1 MRVKFHIPRRTP
13 ALRVVQEFANSE
25 GNPAEGPTYSEGPIR
40 SEGSA
45 EGIPRYGSEGEG
57 GPRPRPRTEPPQ
69 RTPGRSNRFNALKAP
84 SLPVKKQVFTRSRK
98 IETTVL
104 SNKSQVFGSFEDMV
118 TMSNEGLD
126 IVNVNQAKKMLKD
139 TGLVPVTLKFF
150 VDTSEIKDKKIT
162 SAEVSFEKP
171 SANESLPTYTGAIIA
186 PAHMNLEFN
195 QAGARRKQ
203 KILQTMYVN
212 FENIYD
218 INEEI
223 EYSVSMSQNR
233 LKLTE
238 KIPAFASSN
247 FINKVVKEPV
257 QIPLPTSKIVES
269 YSGYYRNWSLGGGLD
284 PGAEINALP
293 GTFTTPS
300 QQNAAGFAQH
310 LVGTKTF
317 LNAGSGGTAPVGPT
331 GTGLLNNRIGGLA
344 SSLVRRTTDIRTK
357 TVVGFT
363 SRLMPVVVTANIPRL
378 KYNTNIQVRIK
389 LRSDNSLTDQIVA
402 AGSKIYKIDDKY
414 RVCLLPIEA
423 PSMKATAQGSG
434 LVEITTQQNDPAGS
448 HVTIFSKFF
457 NKNGSSSG
465 GWLKFK
471 TFRCSKTA
479 MTILDFS
486 NYDYDFVALRAVST
500 NGLGYGSKYS
510 AASVPNWRPITIS
523 ENDTIIGSP
532 EKMPIVCAVN
542 SGISARLILEN
553 LEQCTQVTVIR
564 EDLSTGLVNRVA
576 SSIISGK
583 NKLTKYDK
591 SVRIGATYRYF
602 IVYKTAESGETQ
614 LVSYKDDVYT
624 HFERS
629 PESNAL
635 SLKSMGYETSVGTDL
650 TLSDDIVTI
659 GMRVNIKKSG
669 LKRTIQM
676 INSSGIGNVAEG
688 DIAKVLKN
696 FDKFFASRTTRINI
710 KTGKREILSM
720 QPIDVERSR
729 FQVVDS
735 PISRS
740 LAVDSAIT
748 GPRPG
753 DKYIYITRIY
763 YTDFSTMLGRD
774 SGSESPAQNPGLSQS
789 VIKSPSRRFFV
800 TSNTLRSI
808 MPSEDFVRNDENY
821 NDINDGYERNFTGI
835 EIVTTVSIPE
845 ENNFIKN
852 VAIEKITDQ
861 VMTLTWD
868 YGGDQDSVDHFV
880 ILEKSFG
887 KIVPV
892 GAKIAFTTV
901 GKHAFHISEHEPE
914 YDKTYIVKAYN
925 NEGEEIASDESPM
938 FIPSSIMPN
947 DVMKM
952 HSLSAL
958 QIPNPIRNV
967 LL

>member
-1 MRVKFHIPRRTP
+1 MRVKFHIPKRTP
-13 ALRVVQEFANSE
+13 ALRVVEEFANSE
-25 GNPAEGPTYSEGPIR
+25 GDPSEGPTYAEGPIR

-57 GPRPRPRTEPPQ
+57 GPRPRPRTEPEQ
-69 RTPGRSNRFNALKAP
+69 RSPRRSNRFNALKAP

-171 SANESLPTYTGAIIA
+171 SGNESLPTYTGAIIA

-195 QAGARRKQ
+195 QAAARRKQ
-203 KILQTMYVN
+203 KVLQTMYVN

-223 EYSVSMSQNR
+223 EYSVAMSQNR

-257 QIPLPTSKIVES
+257 QIPLPTNKIVES
-269 YSGYYRNWSLGGGLD
+269 YSGYYRNWSLGRGLD

-293 GTFTTPS
+293 GTSATPA
-300 QQNAAGFAQH
+300 QENAAGFAQH

-317 LNAGSGGTAPVGPT
+317 LNAGSGGSAPVGPT
-331 GTGLLNNRIGGLA
+331 GTGLLNNKMGSHA

-357 TVVGFT
+357 TVVGFK
-363 SRLMPVVVTANIPRL
+363 SRLMPIVVTANIPRL

-457 NKNGSSSG
+457 NKNGSSSA

-471 TFRCSKTA
+471 TFLCSKTA

-486 NYDYDFVALRAVST
+486 KYDYDFVALRAVST

-510 AASVPNWRPITIS
+510 AASVPNWRPVTIS

-542 SGISARLILEN
+542 NSISARLILEN

-564 EDLSTGLVNRVA
+564 EDLSTGLVSRVA
-576 SSIISGK
+576 SSIINGK

-614 LVSYKDDVYT
+614 LISYKDDVYT
-624 HFERS
+624 HLERS
-629 PESNAL
+629 PESSAL
-635 SLKSMGYETSVGTDL
+635 SLKPMGYETSVGTDL
-650 TLSDDIVTI
+650 TLTDDIVTI

-676 INSSGIGNVAEG
+676 INSSGIANIAQG

-720 QPIDVERSR
+720 QPIDLERSR

-735 PISRS
+735 PMSRS

-748 GPRPG
+748 GPVPG
-753 DKYIYITRIY
+753 GKYIYITRIY

-789 VIKSPSRRFFV
+789 VIKSPSRRFFI

-808 MPSEDFVRNDENY
+808 MPSEDFVGNDENY

-852 VAIEKITDQ
+852 VTIEKITDQ

-868 YGGDQDSVDHFV
+868 YGGDPDSVDHFV

-938 FIPSSIMPN
+938 FIPSSIIPN
-947 DVMKM
+947 DIMKI
-952 HSLSAL
+952 HSLNAL